1 MKVFVSRENLGHLA
15 KCSILSWKRARFCS
29 MLPHICMTPQLQ
41 MIFLF
46 GCSAAGTSDLQL
58 RMLRFLA
65 NLACFNFQFCV
76 AKGLTQLLIFAG
88 V

>member
-1 MKVFVSRENLGHLA
+1 
-15 KCSILSWKRARFCS
+15 
-29 MLPHICMTPQLQ
+29 

-88 V
+88 VEYGDAAAPNEGDTQGLLRAYYIEAATTIDEG